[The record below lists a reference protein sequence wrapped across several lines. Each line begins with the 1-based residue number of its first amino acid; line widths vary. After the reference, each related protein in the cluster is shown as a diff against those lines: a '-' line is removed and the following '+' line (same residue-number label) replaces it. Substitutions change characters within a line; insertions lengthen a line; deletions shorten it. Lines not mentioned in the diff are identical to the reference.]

1 MSPKKKVAAVVG
13 ITIGA
18 GKANPA
24 PPVGTALGPKGINI
38 GLFCTEFN
46 NATKNLKP
54 GAPTPV
60 EITIYADKTFS
71 FIIKNPPTS
80 YLILE
85 RTEPSVEKGS
95 KTPGKDIVSKI
106 RLEKVQEIAKIKMSE
121 MNVNSLSAA
130 MTSVKGTAMS
140 MGIEV
145 IEEK

>member
-1 MSPKKKVAAVVG
+1 MSAPKKKITAVVG

-24 PPVGTALGPKGINI
+24 PPVGTALGPRGINI
-38 GLFCTEFN
+38 PLFCTEFN

-60 EITIYADKTFS
+60 DITIYADKTFS
-71 FIIKNPPTS
+71 FKVKNPPTS

-85 RTEPSVEKGS
+85 RTDLQVEKGS
-95 KTPGKDIVSKI
+95 KTPGKDVVSKI
-106 RLEKVQEIAKIKMSE
+106 NIDKIKEVAKIKMDE
-121 MNVNSLSAA
+121 MSVNSLEAA
-130 MTSVKGTAMS
+130 IANVKGTAVS

-145 IEEK
+145 VE

>member
-1 MSPKKKVAAVVG
+1 MSAPKKKITAVVG

-24 PPVGTALGPKGINI
+24 PPVGTALGPRGINI
-38 GLFCTEFN
+38 PLFCTEFN
-46 NATKNLKP
+46 NATKSLKP

-71 FIIKNPPTS
+71 FKIKNPPTS

-95 KTPGKDIVSKI
+95 KNPGKDIVSKI
-106 RLEKVQEIAKIKMSE
+106 KLDKVQEVAKIKINEMS
-121 MNVNSLSAA
+121 VNSLEAA
-130 MTSVKGTAMS
+130 VSNVKGTAYS

-145 IEEK
+145 IE

>member
-1 MSPKKKVAAVVG
+1 MAKKINGYIKLTVP
-13 ITIGA
+13 A

-24 PPVGTALGPKGINI
+24 PPVGTALGPRGINI
-38 GLFCTEFN
+38 PLFCTEFN

-60 EITIYADKTFS
+60 DITIYADKSFS
-71 FIIKNPPTS
+71 FKIKNPPTS

-85 RTEPSVEKGS
+85 RTEPQIEKGS

-106 RLEKVQEIAKIKMSE
+106 NVDKIKEVAKIKMDE
-121 MNVNSLSAA
+121 MSVNSLEAA
-130 MTSVKGTAMS
+130 IANVKGTAVS

-145 IEEK
+145 VE

>member
-1 MSPKKKVAAVVG
+1 MSAPKKKIAAVVG

-24 PPVGTALGPKGINI
+24 PPVGTALGPRGINI
-38 GLFCTEFN
+38 PLFCTEFN

-71 FIIKNPPTS
+71 FKIKNPPTS

-106 RLEKVQEIAKIKMSE
+106 KMDKIKEVAKIKMDE
-121 MNVNSLSAA
+121 MSVNSIDAA
-130 MTSVKGTAMS
+130 VTNVRGTALS

-145 IEEK
+145 VE

>member
-1 MSPKKKVAAVVG
+1 MSAPKKKVTAVVG

-24 PPVGTALGPKGINI
+24 PPVGTALGPRGINI
-38 GLFCTEFN
+38 PLFCTEFN

-71 FIIKNPPTS
+71 FKVKNPPTS

-106 RLEKVQEIAKIKMSE
+106 KMDKIKEVAKIKMDEMSVNSIE
-121 MNVNSLSAA
+121 AAVMNVR
-130 MTSVKGTAMS
+130 GTALS

-145 IEEK
+145 VE

>member
-1 MSPKKKVAAVVG
+1 MSAPKKKVAAVVG

-24 PPVGTALGPKGINI
+24 PPVGTALGPRGINI
-38 GLFCTEFN
+38 PLFCTEFN

-71 FIIKNPPTS
+71 FKIKNPPTS

-95 KTPGKDIVSKI
+95 KTPGKDPVSKI
-106 RLEKVQEIAKIKMSE
+106 KMEKVKEVAKIKMDE
-121 MNVNSLSAA
+121 MSVNSIDAA
-130 MTSVKGTAMS
+130 VTNVRGTALS

-145 IEEK
+145 VE